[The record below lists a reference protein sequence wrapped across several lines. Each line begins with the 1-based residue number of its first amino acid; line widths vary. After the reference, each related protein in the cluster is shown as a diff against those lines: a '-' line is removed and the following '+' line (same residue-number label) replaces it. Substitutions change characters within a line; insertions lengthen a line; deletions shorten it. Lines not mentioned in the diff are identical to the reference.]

1 EKHREKKHKK
11 DKKDKEKKDKEKK
24 EKREKREKEGRDKK
38 PKDKDKKE
46 KNREKKKDK
55 DKDKD
60 KGRDSDTSKTST
72 ADGKGLPGQAEGLN
86 AGKLQKEIKPD
97 KKDVFVDNKIIK
109 QYTGNNGEMVR
120 EINHL
125 AKENKDSKFLLEF
138 ERRIKDDNGAAG
150 NQLVQKFTN
159 SDHRKDEGT
168 VRLLARNSGT
178 LRDDSE
184 KLKDKGFDA
193 KKIEGKGINAQ
204 VRPFG
209 NATVQNHAGNFHP
222 NTDRGFDAKK
232 IEGKG
237 INAEVRPFGNATVQ
251 NHASNFHPKADGV
264 PKLLGKYMD
273 RNLEA
278 TVGGKEKV
286 NEKKDKTVGGKEKID
301 EKKEEGKEKVK
312 EKKEEGK
319 EKVKE
324 KKEEGKEKDKKKKDD
339 KRGEKRKNKEE
350 KKGHGKDKD
359 RDKKKEKTKEH
370 TEVKTTEQSKLKES
384 NNVGPIHSNS
394 FSRISKNIHEN
405 SVGTE
410 SNNVGSIHSNSFTQ
424 ISKNSHGN
432 SVGFENSKKRKEIDS
447 NGVPRANE
455 NWPSKLP
462 RSSSSH
468 SFTENGRILEPCTI
482 SIPIASDR
490 PEIAVSSA
498 KIENKECKINGFIE
512 VRPLAVPSNK
522 THATP
527 MSAVPLIEAS
537 SKPPHPD
544 TKYLNHIYSV
554 PKVEWSALDDQE
566 WLFDNSISH
575 ERKPMV
581 KSSEA
586 GETPQVWA
594 EVVHLEPPDVFALP
608 YVIPY

>member
-1 EKHREKKHKK
+1 MSRCFPFPPLGYEKKTRTDDVDLPKKEKHREKKHKK

-209 NATVQNHAGNFHP
+209 NATVQNHG
-222 NTDRGFDAKK
+222 G
-232 IEGKG
+232 
-237 INAEVRPFGNATVQ
+237 
-251 NHASNFHPKADGV
+251 NFHPKADGV

-278 TVGGKEKV
+278 TVG
-286 NEKKDKTVGGKEKID
+286 
-301 EKKEEGKEKVK
+301 
-312 EKKEEGK
+312 GK

-405 SVGTE
+405 SVGPE

-424 ISKNSHGN
+424 ISKNSHEN

-566 WLFDNSISH
+566 WLFDNSISQ